1 MKISEYNVFEENKHI
16 KENIQFPAVQ
26 NNVTSKETYLQNIE
40 SLKTNEENILQK
52 QGKVTQNTDN
62 KNVVKKLLQKVTE
75 ATSSLIG
82 NVAVTA
88 VVAVTS
94 VIVFTSILIKAPNI
108 ELLDLIAG
116 YDYVSYNLYID
127 ETSEDMDYYVTISS
141 NFENYRYELDD
152 GENIG
157 RVDNLR
163 HNMEYELSVI
173 GIGKSDNQ
181 EVKYFETK
189 FYTTVSVKIISVKW
203 IVDGIT
209 VEEDQ
214 IEEGVTPIY
223 DGSIPEKNSTNEL
236 NYTFL
241 QWNESIDENGNITY
255 IAEFTSSTRLYN
267 VKWIVEDIIVKE
279 DEIEY
284 GKTPSYDGVTP
295 VKPSTNEYNYTFLQ
309 WNEST
314 DENGNI
320 TYIAEFTQTTR
331 LYNVAWVVDGI
342 TVEEDQIEYGETPI
356 YNGST
361 PLKSSTDELDFTFL
375 QWNETTD
382 EIGNFTYVAEFISTV
397 RLYTVTWIVEGVTV
411 EEDQIEYGQIPV
423 FDGATPTKEM
433 TIDEEY
439 TFIGWDNNIT
449 NVTSDITYTA
459 VFETIIHEYTAT
471 FVVPTQSNITI
482 NYDNS
487 DYYVISINTE
497 FDNTT
502 DARLLYRIILTD
514 VQTNTQYIYEGTDSI
529 ATIDVLSTVKDM
541 TITYELVGIYNN
553 MEKLYEVV
561 ELTEHIAISD
571 ITSQIIDDYQLIGI
585 DSYEFKMIINSDY
598 SNEEVYNY
606 VELVIN
612 YDDLSQQEILLEDVV
627 VNEEMSIFIEVPSF
641 CGSFTIDYRI
651 SLLDRYGQSERIIE
665 ESTEITLESIY
676 ELTNVYIDS
685 RQFMTA
691 RFDFIYHLTDE
702 NTTIAVK
709 DSTSGEVATLTEGYD
724 YIEISIN
731 STAQDLTY
739 YLSNINNEV
748 LDTETI
754 ISFDSANI
762 TGDYSFNYVNPGD
775 AIVTF
780 NDDGTMNIYLDTLFE
795 TEDPDI
801 YYLIRYNDFNSESI
815 YEVKYTDSVAVIE
828 NIPFSNYGI
837 VYYVYKTVEGI
848 DYQLEYIAV
857 SGGVEITYDSIVS
870 GYTQIDNN
878 NNLGLYLSFSEY
890 SNVNLDSFVLLIDQ
904 EEIIISSSDFV
915 LTDGTYEFTYILE
928 QEPSKL
934 QVQYE
939 ATYNNET
946 IYESVLLSG
955 KIKGEQYR
963 IMYCSVIE

>member
-295 VKPSTNEYNYTFLQ
+295 VKPSTNEYNYTFLE